1 MTRETETHFANLPE
15 IEIGRSN
22 LVIPFTLLGSCNV
35 SEIIPIYWQEVLPGD
50 GCKMK
55 MSTVIRMTTP
65 LVPVYDNAYTDIMF
79 FFIPRR
85 LTWEHWQQFW
95 GETDTEP
102 WIQQA
107 DYRIPKLIA
116 PEKGW
121 TKGSLAE
128 KFGVPTN
135 KGGYKWDAQYIRSY
149 LKVYND
155 WFRDENLMNPAF
167 ISMGDSDTQGTDI
180 VDYGTGEGQTP
191 FDYVT
196 DAETGAMPLR
206 ACKPHDYYTSALPG
220 IQRGPET
227 YIPLGQTAPIVGV
240 DPYIENATTDEA
252 LHNKKL
258 TYKNEGILDP
268 HVGGYYY
275 TSRLYNEEG
284 STGTLNTYVG
294 LAADLSN
301 AIGASITQLRMSF
314 MVQRFYEAIARSGS
328 RYIELVK
335 GIYGVT
341 NPDYRLQRSEYCGG
355 CRIPLNI
362 AQVIQSD
369 AGASDVTPLGHTGA
383 MSHTSDV
390 KDDLFNHSFT
400 EHGILLGVMVTRTDH
415 TYQQGLAKQFSRDT
429 KFDFYVPQLSNISE
443 QAIKNKEIY
452 LQGDSVVDDDG
463 NVVDEQAFGYQ
474 EAWAEY
480 RTMNSVVTGE
490 LKSDYAQT
498 LDVWH
503 YADYYDDLP
512 KLGDEWIQETDKN
525 VQRTLAVE
533 GHDQLTYNFFFKPT
547 WTRPMPVYS
556 IPGLSSHF

>member
-15 IEIGRSN
+15 IQIGRSN

-50 GCKMK
+50 GVKMK
-55 MSTVIRMTTP
+55 MSSVIRMTTP

-107 DYRIPKLIA
+107 DYRIPKLVA

-180 VDYGTGEGQTP
+180 VDYGTGQGETP

-227 YIPLGQTAPIVGV
+227 YIPLGENAPIIGAVTNNHYTGGGITRTTWEDAVGK
-240 DPYIENATTDEA
+240 ELGFESGSSSWTMFTD
-252 LHNKKL
+252 
-258 TYKNEGILDP
+258 
-268 HVGGYYY
+268 
-275 TSRLYNEEG
+275 TSP
-284 STGTLNTYVG
+284 VG
-294 LAADLSN
+294 LMPANTDIKLVTDLSN
-301 AIGASITQLRMSF
+301 AVGASITQLRMSF

-390 KDDLFNHSFT
+390 KEDLFNHSFT

-452 LQGDSVVDDDG
+452 LQGDTVLDDDG

-503 YADYYDDLP
+503 YADYYDSLP

-525 VQRTLAVE
+525 VQRTLAIE